1 MRQKWKRGLAGLL
14 AAAALLGLPAGC
26 KRQKEKTQTPA
37 DSDAVTAHDTEQVR
51 QELQRLGGEAAYQNA
66 FSELKE
72 QSTTTFE
79 GETYYRYS
87 QYYHGIPVYGRS
99 VVYVADENGERLT
112 VTGNAEDVNYQGAL
126 MPQLT
131 QQQAQEAVS
140 QYVLGQYGEESLQEL
155 VVPEMT
161 GQELCIYPQAS
172 SGDILAHQ
180 LTVFYNGEPY
190 EAVVADEDG
199 EVLTWT
205 LQIEYEDDPVP
216 AKANGE
222 DVDGKNVT
230 FQACLNPENGEYIM
244 QDTKRNIVVYD
255 ANGETLVPS
264 FSYMLE
270 DSENEERVIYDVT
283 RGILTINGE
292 KMIGDRKVNIN
303 SFRWEF
309 STQENINGVHICTTT
324 SMPWQHKQAVTAI
337 SRAAYAYDFYQEI
350 LKRTG
355 YNGKNAKL
363 SIVVRDKG
371 AKAVVAYSNTSSPT
385 VYSESMLSFYKDMG
399 IDTIGHE
406 YTHSNAAQIA
416 DLKNTGESG
425 AINEALADIFG
436 EMIEDYADGEMDGS
450 CDWENGSRSLRNP
463 GSKHDPTTYQG
474 KYWADTADTSKGKD
488 NGGVHKNSTVIS
500 YAAYLMW
507 YGIDGTEAKR
517 ISTETLAKI
526 WYRAMLMMP
535 SDCNF
540 MECRT
545 LVEQAATS
553 AKLTDKQLR
562 CVSEAFDMV
571 KIPSS
576 RVEYTI
582 STDAKLCVY
591 DADGKLYDNYTY
603 QVYGC
608 ETPFLLDGTFKEH
621 ISERTQTVTSAEPQP
636 LNLPEGYYIIRIL
649 DNTDAQQPYTVCV
662 AVGKS
667 ERTQLEIF
675 TNYYTEET
683 PTELAYEMRTERIE
697 FPLSDGQVYYY
708 NEISY
713 PYFKGS
719 TAAEKTLN
727 AHYADIIAERRNND
741 TDYDALYAE
750 EKRYEATLGIP
761 YYNNLNAKVTY
772 NKNGVVSITSVS
784 VMWSGGMHPY
794 WTISGLIYEVK
805 SGKQLTYRDI
815 LQGSDEQI
823 EEVLRQEQLKAV
835 GKDMKKDQNACEGYA
850 LTDEGICFYYNVG
863 DAVDRVPIV
872 IPYTSEDSYQI
883 DVEALLNGTMTEN
896 SGSSAGYAA
905 VVQEAIGLR
914 DEVGSYASGG
924 GFLYD
929 LNGDGQLELIL
940 LHDMLC
946 EMENAVG
953 KVPMMVCSVYTMEN
967 GTAVT
972 LLKQKQ
978 LYVEAGGPSGSVG
991 VVWKDGKNYFY
1002 LTSESGDSSGD
1013 PVMMRRGSWYLYELN
1028 GTQLTQSVKTEYWLA
1043 TKWTGS
1049 TFQTLSSQSGATIN
1063 GSKVDYAAYERWVGT
1078 LTKIKETVGC
1088 VSYYTG
1094 QEDAV
1099 SLEELLKQVQ

>member
-37 DSDAVTAHDTEQVR
+37 DSDAVAAHDTEQVR

-190 EAVVADEDG
+190 EAIVADDG
-199 EVLTWT
+199 GTVMSFESK
-205 LQIEYEDDPVP
+205 LQRDGITI
-216 AKANGE
+216 NSMGE
-222 DVDGKNVT
+222 DVDGKEVT
-230 FQACLNPENGEYIM
+230 VKAYQMEAGGAYYLCDRERGFYVSDIGNESLRLIVSYTDADNAQRYYTYDKQDEVWRREDGTEYN
-244 QDTKRNIVVYD
+244 Q
-255 ANGETLVPS
+255 E
-264 FSYMLE
+264 
-270 DSENEERVIYDVT
+270 
-283 RGILTINGE
+283 
-292 KMIGDRKVNIN
+292 KVNDMH
-303 SFRWEF
+303 WA
-309 STQENINGVHICTTT
+309 CTTEEHPNT
-324 SMPWQHKQAVTAI
+324 IIPLCRTDTLPWNEPDAVTAMY
-337 SRAAYAYDFYQEI
+337 RVEKAYDFYEDLFSRVDQ
-350 LKRTG
+350 
-355 YNGKNAKL
+355 NGRYDRVL
-363 SIVVRDKG
+363 IVTRDQFAASMG
-371 AKAVVAYSNTSSPT
+371 AFQYSPFDGVTI
-385 VYSESMLSFYKDMG
+385 LSFGDRSNLTYDG
-399 IDTIGHE
+399 IGHE
-406 YTHSNAAQIA
+406 YAHGVESATVGLSRE
-416 DLKNTGESG
+416 GEAG
-425 AINEALADIFG
+425 AVSEGFADIFG
-436 EMIEDYADGEMDGS
+436 ELLEDYADGEMDGS
-450 CDWENGSRSLRNP
+450 CDWLRGKSRNLIEPEKSQEAGVPHPTQYQDENWENS
-463 GSKHDPTTYQG
+463 
-474 KYWADTADTSKGKD
+474 ADSDRTS
-488 NGGVHKNSTVIS
+488 HINSTVIS
-500 YAAYLMW
+500 HAAYLMW

-667 ERTQLEIF
+667 ERTKLEIF
-675 TNYYTEET
+675 TNYYTKEIAPSEVGELSIELLT
-683 PTELAYEMRTERIE
+683 SHWLKQSIQSSYVFRFSTDGTFKAYYDGTESNSNRLTLSYTGTYDLDGNTLTVAFDKTEYSPAFSYE
-697 FPLSDGQVYYY
+697 
-708 NEISY
+708 
-713 PYFKGS
+713 
-719 TAAEKTLN
+719 
-727 AHYADIIAERRNND
+727 
-741 TDYDALYAE
+741 
-750 EKRYEATLGIP
+750 
-761 YYNNLNAKVTY
+761 VTY
-772 NKNGVVSITSVS
+772 
-784 VMWSGGMHPY
+784 
-794 WTISGLIYEVK
+794 
-805 SGKQLTYRDI
+805 
-815 LQGSDEQI
+815 
-823 EEVLRQEQLKAV
+823 LR
-835 GKDMKKDQNACEGYA
+835 KDQHPEITRWDCADYIPQNQWFFFEKDFKFGVDPIADNAFYLAWAEDDSIYDQCEIRAKRSG
-850 LTDEGICFYYNVG
+850 
-863 DAVDRVPIV
+863 
-872 IPYTSEDSYQI
+872 
-883 DVEALLNGTMTEN
+883 

-1028 GTQLTQSVKTEYWLA
+1028 GTQLAQSVKTEYWLA